1 MLQLPLFTGIF
12 ENASVDKAPLL
23 RVAEVSLDMHELLT
37 GMAEEASKV
46 ISCIVEMT
54 NIAFATPLPATPKDA
69 MKEAPVTAQA
79 ASVGAEQSQAAMVAC
94 PDVVASKKH
103 NRDDDDEDTIV
114 TLSAEKCANIIDC
127 LIGELDDTVL
137 SPHPCC
143 KRVKVFKDSELPL
156 AIF

>member
-1 MLQLPLFTGIF
+1 
-12 ENASVDKAPLL
+12 
-23 RVAEVSLDMHELLT
+23 MHELLT

-54 NIAFATPLPATPKDA
+54 NTAFAIPLPATPKDA
-69 MKEAPVTAQA
+69 TNEAKATAQA
-79 ASVGAEQSQAAMVAC
+79 ASVAPEQSQPAMVAF
-94 PDVVASKKH
+94 PDVVAIKKH
-103 NRDDDDEDTIV
+103 SRDDDDEDTIV

-137 SPHPCC
+137 SPPPCS
-143 KRVKVFKDSELPL
+143 KRAKVFNDFEIPH